1 MQNLRQWGTM
11 VLPEGKHKGKTFLET
26 VECGYQY
33 SMWIVKHKN
42 LTSDWTKSFQEFV
55 KACTGSECQGQTSS
69 QDVRRRERCGAG
81 ADCHPIGHEVGGKD
95 EPELARQRL
104 PCFRGSSPQLPTS
117 LRCRQHRPDQ
127 FNRVSV
133 DIVRKISQSRGC
145 SKYRSGYS
153 KRS

>member
-1 MQNLRQWGTM
+1 MQKTYVAASLDMALPYPDDQALTYMTEEADQKLVRPFGVQNLRQWGNM

-55 KACTGSECQGQTSS
+55 KACTGSECQGQISS
-69 QDVRRRERCGAG
+69 QDVRRLERCGAG

-104 PCFRGSSPQLPTS
+104 PCFRGSSP
-117 LRCRQHRPDQ
+117 
-127 FNRVSV
+127 
-133 DIVRKISQSRGC
+133 K
-145 SKYRSGYS
+145 
-153 KRS
+153 